1 MIDYLRGI
9 LAEIRTDSV
18 VLEVNGIGYELALPD
33 RSVASL
39 PPSGQEMRLF
49 TYLQVLDNEFKLY
62 GFLSREEQL
71 LFKTLLGVSGVGAR
85 LALNILGTMEPHKF
99 YTTMASQDEKA
110 LLKIPGVGKKMAQRL
125 LFELRDKLPDVA
137 AAIDEGS
144 SEAGVISQV
153 LEAMEVLGF
162 GRNEVYPI
170 LRDLTEAGQLSE
182 RVEDN
187 IKLVLQRNAQKPS
200 R

>member
-71 LFKTLLGVSGVGAR
+71 LFMKLLGV
-85 LALNILGTMEPHKF
+85 
-99 YTTMASQDEKA
+99 
-110 LLKIPGVGKKMAQRL
+110 
-125 LFELRDKLPDVA
+125 
-137 AAIDEGS
+137 
-144 SEAGVISQV
+144 
-153 LEAMEVLGF
+153 
-162 GRNEVYPI
+162 
-170 LRDLTEAGQLSE
+170 
-182 RVEDN
+182 
-187 IKLVLQRNAQKPS
+187 
-200 R
+200 

>member
-1 MIDYLRGI
+1 
-9 LAEIRTDSV
+9 
-18 VLEVNGIGYELALPD
+18 
-33 RSVASL
+33 
-39 PPSGQEMRLF
+39 
-49 TYLQVLDNEFKLY
+49 
-62 GFLSREEQL
+62 
-71 LFKTLLGVSGVGAR
+71 
-85 LALNILGTMEPHKF
+85 
-99 YTTMASQDEKA
+99 
-110 LLKIPGVGKKMAQRL
+110 MAQRL